1 MGSTAAVTAAAL
13 HDDLAAAL
21 LAAELG
27 EPVEAPLH
35 AIDQLFASIPQL
47 RASVPY
53 ATLCLLAQLNRH
65 KRIDVRVNVACAVP
79 WFGDLYP
86 EHAERVLA
94 PLLDDLSAKVRQAAI
109 EALGDV
115 LEVVPD
121 LTAALERWKRR
132 ARSGRAQE
140 ALAIAQRR
148 LSVTEK

>member
-1 MGSTAAVTAAAL
+1 MASTAAVTAAAL

-27 EPVEAPLH
+27 ERVDPPLH

-53 ATLCLLAQLNRH
+53 ATLCLLAQLARH
-65 KRIDVRVNVACAVP
+65 KRIDVRINVACAVP

-86 EHAERVLA
+86 ERAEAVLA
-94 PLLDDLSAKVRQAAI
+94 PLLDDLSAKVRQAAV
-109 EALGDV
+109 EALADL

-121 LTAALERWKRR
+121 LTASTERWRRR

-140 ALAIAQRR
+140 ALANAQRR
-148 LSVTEK
+148 LSVKE